1 MRSCLKRGK
10 LSRRIRQG
18 TDMGHWFQAF
28 PRAMRYRLP
37 DRRMYYAA
45 FFITAFFF
53 ISGCSSPEDAAETFL
68 IKCFAGD
75 FEGAR
80 LAASPEVVQAFRESI
95 DSAGGIAPIKEKVEI
110 SELESLF
117 DEYLDVVVERRM
129 KSYAV
134 VIVRPDWTS
143 LEPDVSRVMSCSQD
157 GFRLLVVKEHGRWIV
172 GGVLQSGS
180 PEVGDDEEG
189 DGIIDDGEE
198 MPD

>member
-1 MRSCLKRGK
+1 
-10 LSRRIRQG
+10 
-18 TDMGHWFQAF
+18 
-28 PRAMRYRLP
+28 
-37 DRRMYYAA
+37 MYYSAFIIAA
-45 FFITAFFF
+45 FLF

-68 IKCFAGD
+68 INCFAGD

-80 LAASPEVVQAFRESI
+80 RAASPEVVIAFRESI

-117 DEYLDVVVERRM
+117 GECFDVIVERRM

-134 VIVRPDWTS
+134 VIVRPDSTS
-143 LEPDVSRVMSCSQD
+143 LDQDVPQVMSSSGD

-172 GGVLQSGS
+172 GGVLPSES
-180 PEVGDDEEG
+180 PGVEEDNDG

-198 MPD
+198 MSD